1 MAYVDFVAMLGYT
14 NNAYML
20 METFQSSSNVITTDN
35 PEYTCCMF
43 KNTFPVFDIGNNP
56 EQIPPYVFN
65 LFKAMADKAIKYDRY
80 KSAWEYLMGL
90 YIAHNLALYLRAAQ
104 GDPGATTAIR
114 NSVPTGIA
122 TSKSVD
128 GLSIS
133 YDLLGAAEEFRDYGT
148 WKDTIYG
155 QQLITL
161 TRPFGHGGVWVNW

>member
-1 MAYVDFVAMLGYT
+1 MAYIDFISMLGYS

-43 KNTFPVFDIGNNP
+43 TKTFPIFDIGDNQG
-56 EQIPPYVFN
+56 QIPKYVFN

-80 KSAWEYLMGL
+80 KTAWEYLMGL
-90 YIAHNLALYLRAAQ
+90 FIAHHLALYVRASQ
-104 GDPGATTAIR
+104 GDPGATSVIK
-114 NSVPTGIA
+114 NSVPSGIA

-133 YDLLGAAEEFRDYGT
+133 YDLLGAAEDFSGYGS
-148 WKDTIYG
+148 WKETIYG

-161 TRPFGHGGVWVNW
+161 TRPFGHGGIWVNW